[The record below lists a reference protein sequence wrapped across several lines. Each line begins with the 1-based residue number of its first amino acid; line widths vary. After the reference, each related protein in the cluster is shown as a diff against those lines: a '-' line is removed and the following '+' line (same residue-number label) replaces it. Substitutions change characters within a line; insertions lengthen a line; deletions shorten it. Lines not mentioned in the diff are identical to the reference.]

1 MRSIASYDIHG
12 MYASDGWMDGWLCTC
27 MVHDHAMDIQ
37 ATAPPPLPSPLDSSR
52 LALSCFPPR
61 KITVAMV
68 LGWHPGHLLHTGSN
82 GDGLLRF
89 LPNHFEPLYRFSR
102 GSVEICG

>member
-12 MYASDGWMDGWLCTC
+12 MYASDGWMDGY
-27 MVHDHAMDIQ
+27 VHVWYM
-37 ATAPPPLPSPLDSSR
+37 TMPWTFKPRRPLPSPLDSSR

-102 GSVEICG
+102 GSVAICG